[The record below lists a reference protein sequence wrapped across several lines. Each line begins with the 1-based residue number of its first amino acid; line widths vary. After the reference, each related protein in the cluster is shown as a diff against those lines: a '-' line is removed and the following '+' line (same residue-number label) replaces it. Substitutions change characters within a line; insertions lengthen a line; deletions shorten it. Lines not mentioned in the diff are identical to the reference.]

1 MKIRLFYGWIVCA
14 MGFLLTFVT
23 MGMVSNGLS
32 IFLPYMLTEYDL
44 TNSQGSS
51 FLTLRCGFALAAM
64 FFIGHYYRLVGYRL
78 GTFIAAVLCGAAFL
92 LFLFADGYPM
102 LCLASML
109 LGLSY
114 GLGSMIPVSI
124 IMNRWFIKRRGL
136 AIGICSAGSSFAII
150 IFPSIFTAI
159 IESTSLDAT
168 FLFASCFAF
177 VISIIIFTFMR
188 AKPSDCNLKP
198 YGQEEALDAQRQAE
212 NPEENR
218 KLNSFTLTR
227 RQWILLGGISIFM
240 GALANPGF
248 VHLPVLFT
256 SENFKPMTVALIVT
270 VTGIVTTVFK
280 VVYGRAADRLG
291 GYMSSMLFCTIL
303 LMGYVLC
310 CLSFTENVPLG
321 IAAAV
326 VLGIGY
332 PIATVGIPVWAGDF
346 ASPDNYPE
354 VMRKLQMI
362 YAAGAMLFANMPGI
376 MADLTGSYITAYAI
390 FALMMEFGLLLLNLA
405 YKSKAAS
412 SYGKLPW

>member
-1 MKIRLFYGWIVCA
+1 
-14 MGFLLTFVT
+14 
-23 MGMVSNGLS
+23 
-32 IFLPYMLTEYDL
+32 
-44 TNSQGSS
+44 
-51 FLTLRCGFALAAM
+51 
-64 FFIGHYYRLVGYRL
+64 
-78 GTFIAAVLCGAAFL
+78 
-92 LFLFADGYPM
+92 
-102 LCLASML
+102 
-109 LGLSY
+109 
-114 GLGSMIPVSI
+114 
-124 IMNRWFIKRRGL
+124 
-136 AIGICSAGSSFAII
+136 
-150 IFPSIFTAI
+150 
-159 IESTSLDAT
+159 
-168 FLFASCFAF
+168 
-177 VISIIIFTFMR
+177 MR

-376 MADLTGSYITAYAI
+376 MARSDGKLYYSVCYFRTYDGI
-390 FALMMEFGLLLLNLA
+390 LMLLLNLA